1 MATYPVGDST
11 LRECLIEAEKAS
23 ILIVDDLKVHLEL
36 MEAVFEKE
44 GYKVL
49 TARNAT
55 EALQLAENLSLDLA
69 ILDVMMPGMDG
80 YDLCKK
86 LKEGRGARF
95 FPVILVTSLS
105 ESEDKIAGIEAG
117 ADDFISKPF
126 KSIEVI
132 TRVRSLL
139 KLKRLQEELDHSESV
154 ILTLAVA
161 LDSKDPYT
169 KGHSERVANLSAEFA
184 AFIGLYEK
192 EQSLIKKAGALHD
205 IGKIGIGDYIL
216 HKTGILTKEELRL
229 VEQHAV
235 IGENI
240 CRPLYSLNS
249 ILSAIRHHHE
259 RWDGTG
265 FPDGLK
271 GEDIPLMARILAI
284 VDSFDAMVS
293 ERPYRSPASGEE
305 AIRRMEMEKSSGQWD
320 PSFLERFIE
329 MMRKKKWGNKDD

>member
-1 MATYPVGDST
+1 
-11 LRECLIEAEKAS
+11 
-23 ILIVDDLKVHLEL
+23 

-49 TARNAT
+49 TARNAA
-55 EALQLAENLSLDLA
+55 EALQLAENLSPDLA

-105 ESEDKIAGIEAG
+105 ETEDKIAGIEAG

-126 KSIEVI
+126 KSIEVT

-139 KLKRLQEELDHSESV
+139 RLKKLQEELDHSESV

-184 AFIGLYEK
+184 AYIGLSEK
-192 EQSLIKKAGALHD
+192 EQSLIKKAGTLHD
-205 IGKIGIGDYIL
+205 IGKIGIEDYFL
-216 HKTGILTKEELRL
+216 HKSGVLTKEQIR
-229 VEQHAV
+229 VIEQHAV
-235 IGENI
+235 IGEKI
-240 CRPLYSLNS
+240 CRPLHSLS
-249 ILSAIRHHHE
+249 VILPIIRHHHE
-259 RWDGTG
+259 RWDGAG

-271 GEDIPLMARILAI
+271 GEQLPLMARILSI
-284 VDSFDAMVS
+284 VDAFDAMVS
-293 ERPYRSPASGEE
+293 ERPYRRPISVKKALKKMEE
-305 AIRRMEMEKSSGQWD
+305 EKNSGQWD
-320 PSFLERFIE
+320 SVLLEKFIE
-329 MMRKKKWGNKDD
+329 MVRGKERRQG

>member
-1 MATYPVGDST
+1 MAKEGKS
-11 LRECLIEAEKAS
+11 S
-23 ILIVDDLKVHLEL
+23 ILVVDDLKIHLEL
-36 MEAVFEKE
+36 IEAIFEKE
-44 GYKVL
+44 GCNVL
-49 TARNAT
+49 TAQNAS
-55 EALQLAENLSLDLA
+55 EALHVAENFSPDLA
-69 ILDVMMPGMDG
+69 ILDVMMHGMNG
-80 YDLCKK
+80 YELCKK
-86 LKEGRGARF
+86 LKERSGVRF

-105 ESEDKIAGIEAG
+105 ETEDKIAGIEAG

-126 KSIEVI
+126 KSLELI

-139 KLKRLQEELDHSESV
+139 KLKSLQEELDHSESV

-184 AFIGLYEK
+184 AFIGLPEK
-192 EQSLIKKAGALHD
+192 EQSLIKKTGTLHD

-229 VEQHAV
+229 IEQHTV

-249 ILSAIRHHHE
+249 ILPAIRHHHE

-271 GEDIPLMARILAI
+271 GKDIPLMAKILAI

-293 ERPYRSPASGEE
+293 ERPYRSPASMEE
-305 AIRRMEMEKSSGQWD
+305 AIRRMEMEKSFGQWD
-320 PSFLERFIE
+320 PSLLDRFIE
-329 MMRKKKWGNKDD
+329 MMGNKEMGK